1 MTFLFY
7 LLLITWV
14 VPTLIMTIFCLKG
27 CNWVL
32 LSGHNLSKDD
42 RKRFREQYDVIT
54 MNKYIGKMI
63 FLPLA
68 LGGLISCVLLLIS
81 ILASNDIAFF
91 NSGWFA
97 TIIVFS
103 ALIFIALCF
112 YAYVQVVGNRFKR

>member
-7 LLLITWV
+7 LLLIAWV
-14 VPTLIMTIFCLKG
+14 VPTLIMTVFCLKG

-32 LSGHNLSKDD
+32 LSGYNLSKDD

-68 LGGLISCVLLLIS
+68 LGGIITCVLLFIS
-81 ILASNDIAFF
+81 FVFPNDIAFF
-91 NSGWFA
+91 HSGWFA

-103 ALIFIALCF
+103 ALIFIALSF
-112 YAYVQVVGNRFKR
+112 YALIQVLGNRFKK